1 MPDWKRKLL
10 TLLAPKEN
18 KRTNSIE
25 YWREKIFY
33 TILGGT
39 AILGFL
45 TLVPSIISCYYDGL
59 YLQIAIDII
68 VFISIL
74 ILLFDSKISFKI
86 KSNLFLLGIYI
97 LGVSLTLAGDSYV
110 IGGFIYLVAFSVAA
124 SVWRGTK
131 IAVYTIAINTITVV
145 LLGFLGYHGIIFA
158 ESLHWLG
165 LSKWISICANL
176 FIVNSI
182 SAIAVGLLIDGLER
196 TISQTVML
204 KNQLNEEKIKLLAA
218 KQKAEE
224 TDRLKTVF
232 LGNMSHELKTPLN
245 GIIGFSNLILDSKID
260 DLAEIYSFQK
270 IISENGK
277 MLLDLIND
285 ILDITVI
292 ESGQLKISKRFVP
305 LNDIVGEIAQNFS
318 EKIIKAQHKNVKFN
332 IVNNLSG
339 DDLQIYTD
347 ALRLKQVIINLV
359 KNALKFTHDG
369 EIKLSFSF
377 ADDNRYLL
385 ITVEDTGIG
394 IRPENQADIF
404 NRFAKFGDTAN
415 HQYNGTGL
423 GLTISKEIVEMLD
436 GQIWFESI
444 FSKGS
449 KFWFTLKISGQEEK
463 LPV

>member
-1 MPDWKRKLL
+1 
-10 TLLAPKEN
+10 
-18 KRTNSIE
+18 
-25 YWREKIFY
+25 
-33 TILGGT
+33 
-39 AILGFL
+39 
-45 TLVPSIISCYYDGL
+45 
-59 YLQIAIDII
+59 
-68 VFISIL
+68 
-74 ILLFDSKISFKI
+74 
-86 KSNLFLLGIYI
+86 
-97 LGVSLTLAGDSYV
+97 
-110 IGGFIYLVAFSVAA
+110 
-124 SVWRGTK
+124 
-131 IAVYTIAINTITVV
+131 
-145 LLGFLGYHGIIFA
+145 
-158 ESLHWLG
+158 
-165 LSKWISICANL
+165 
-176 FIVNSI
+176 
-182 SAIAVGLLIDGLER
+182 
-196 TISQTVML
+196 
-204 KNQLNEEKIKLLAA
+204 
-218 KQKAEE
+218 
-224 TDRLKTVF
+224 
-232 LGNMSHELKTPLN
+232 
-245 GIIGFSNLILDSKID
+245 
-260 DLAEIYSFQK
+260 
-270 IISENGK
+270 